1 MATQT
6 AGPSARRRAARV
18 PRTPGELLAIL
29 AGSHA
34 AALNRAQNVI
44 ATRTPRPHLALIAVP
59 LGICAAVLSDA
70 LWIVFPLAATAWW
83 FLDDESHWGWMGAVG
98 RGVVAAEWAA
108 MGGNALVAFPESRAV
123 VAAAWMGSALLLA
136 VFGHRS
142 GSR

>member
-6 AGPSARRRAARV
+6 AGPTARRRAARV

-44 ATRTPRPHLALIAVP
+44 ATRTPRPRLALIAVP
-59 LGICAAVLSDA
+59 LGVCAAVLSGA
-70 LWIVFPLAATAWW
+70 LWMVCPLAVTAWW
-83 FLDDESHWGWMGAVG
+83 WLDDDSHWGWLGAVG

-108 MGGNALVAFPESRAV
+108 LGGNALVAFPESTAV
-123 VAAAWMGSALLLA
+123 VATGWAGSALLLA
-136 VFGHRS
+136 VFGYRRA
-142 GSR
+142 SR